1 MPKTQLIDRAGNAG
15 SFGLAVAFY
24 AAFFILLI
32 AGGAGPQQQLFES
45 LPNLAPLSTACS
57 GPPPFVGCETTFS
70 SSVAA
75 SSYNQDVWVTV
86 QMLRPTDTSTGKM
99 ALPNVALQ
107 YDQWLYIDVDA
118 VHKDGVRTQVI
129 NNRSMVAANMFCPR
143 TPPGARAEEYPCG
156 SSIIFTQSFITAE
169 RYEISF
175 RAFEPLAPF
184 TDNGVVALSGN
195 VTWVVTA
202 GKINDKFTSFQA
214 RAAGWAAPRAP
225 PRWARAAPSRMRVCV
240 IVEGCGAACRH

>member
-24 AAFFILLI
+24 SAFFILLI
-32 AGGAGPQQQLFES
+32 AGGVGPQQQLFER
-45 LPNLAPLSTACS
+45 LPNLAPASTTCLGAA
-57 GPPPFVGCETTFS
+57 PFAGCETTFS
-70 SSVAA
+70 SSLAA
-75 SSYNQDVWVTV
+75 TSYNQDVWVTV
-86 QMLRPTDTSTGKM
+86 QMLRPTDTNTGKV

-107 YDQWLYIDVDA
+107 YDQWMYIDVDA
-118 VHKDGVRTQVI
+118 IQKDGSRTQLI

-143 TPPGARAEEYPCG
+143 MSAGQRAEEVPCG

-184 TDNGVVALSGN
+184 TDNGLMTLSGN
-195 VTWVVTA
+195 VTWIVTA

-214 RAAGWAAPRAP
+214 RAAA
-225 PRWARAAPSRMRVCV
+225 
-240 IVEGCGAACRH
+240 